1 MTTSAAGFFSVACM
15 STGMPRPLSITV
27 TLLSSCT
34 VTLISSQKPA
44 MASSTELSA
53 TSQTRWWRPISPVEP
68 MYIAGRLRTASIP
81 PRTLMEV
88 ASYLWPPAGEES
100 FSAMNRASP
109 REMGLGR
116 ATPRSSTCNRSS
128 ILGKAVA
135 RNVLDTFPAATGAAS
150 SPCPLAPLARNASP
164 SRDSKGVSGLH
175 PVRFRVLGRTRRSR
189 FSTRLRGR
197 STAAADLGGTLVLA
211 LAGRAA
217 TQISSEQSAVQEESL
232 AQEFYRVGAE
242 FTRRFSGGGWNLSSV
257 DSIG

>member
-1 MTTSAAGFFSVACM
+1 
-15 STGMPRPLSITV
+15 
-27 TLLSSCT
+27 
-34 VTLISSQKPA
+34 
-44 MASSTELSA
+44 
-53 TSQTRWWRPISPVEP
+53 
-68 MYIAGRLRTASIP
+68 MYIAGRLRTASRP

-88 ASYLWPPAGEES
+88 ASYLWPPVGEES

-109 REMGLGR
+109 QTKASGSR
-116 ATPRSSTCNRSS
+116 AWSS
-128 ILGKAVA
+128 IQTSIFGKAVA

-150 SPCPLAPLARNASP
+150 SPCPLAPLARNALP

-175 PVRFRVLGRTRRSR
+175 PVRFRNLGRTRRSR
-189 FSTRLRGR
+189 FSTRSRGR
-197 STAAADLGGTLVLA
+197 SMAAAGPGGGLVLA

-232 AQEFYRVGAE
+232 TRQFYRVGAE